1 MSWILTA
8 ISSLVPVMKALIDS
22 RKEEEIA
29 WYQAMSPIIVQ
40 LILAI
45 CTLATLYVQIRTAN
59 SQTKNRDREEK
70 AKETE

>member
-8 ISSLVPVMKALIDS
+8 ISSSVTVMTALYDIE
-22 RKEEEIA
+22 KEKEIA

-70 AKETE
+70 ANETE

>member
-8 ISSLVPVMKALIDS
+8 TSSLVKVMTAFYD
-22 RKEEEIA
+22 REKEKEIA

-40 LILAI
+40 VILAS
-45 CTLATLYVQIRTAN
+45 CTFATLYVQIRTAN